1 MYINHI
7 CYRLSS
13 ENKTL
18 FFKLCRTRMRWIKF
32 QFKNPSPF
40 HVTTF
45 KCISKIKCMYIYHSR
60 QEIVNFGE
68 CNYKCWNNNTQVCV
82 LLYKTKIK
90 YTLGILLEHSSCPWH
105 LEHLWLA
112 CTLRS
117 ESKDTIK
124 KLYICIYKVI
134 PNLKIQI
141 YNFAFF
147 MLFI

>member
-1 MYINHI
+1 
-7 CYRLSS
+7 
-13 ENKTL
+13 
-18 FFKLCRTRMRWIKF
+18 
-32 QFKNPSPF
+32 
-40 HVTTF
+40 
-45 KCISKIKCMYIYHSR
+45 MYIYHSR

-68 CNYKCWNNNTQVCV
+68 CNYKCWNNTQVCV

-124 KLYICIYKVI
+124 NCTSVFTKLFQTWKYRSITLLFSCSSFK
-134 PNLKIQI
+134 
-141 YNFAFF
+141 
-147 MLFI
+147 LFINWQKNCILMVIFSKKTITSLPSLKENVLLQLLLFYSTS

>member
-1 MYINHI
+1 MWLHLNVYQKYNACTFIIQGKKLSILVNVIINVETIHKYVC
-7 CYRLSS
+7 CY
-13 ENKTL
+13 
-18 FFKLCRTRMRWIKF
+18 TRQK
-32 QFKNPSPF
+32 K
-40 HVTTF
+40 
-45 KCISKIKCMYIYHSR
+45 
-60 QEIVNFGE
+60 
-68 CNYKCWNNNTQVCV
+68 
-82 LLYKTKIK
+82 K